1 MLRGNDLVITLGE
14 ESVGYVF
21 PQSPEFGQPSVH
33 VKRAVQV
40 PLNVGVS
47 TPAQAGGVYDVR
59 DSEGVKAL
67 AHLSWHLGA
76 GQKTLDTADASPY
89 MFETSR
95 NMDVSQK
102 GELSVL
108 PTTEYSQLSATGPI
122 ASLLGHLYVAKYGG
136 GLYDITGDA
145 TECTGLPDNPVT
157 SLCSDGGDVYA
168 TVPTGVDAGIYKASV
183 ADNTFSKV
191 SDELI
196 SILVYTGGF
205 FFGAYTDSGKCKV
218 AMLNDSMEID
228 SDLITP
234 DALSTVTTVGLATSG
249 RYGDDVFWLVAAES
263 QAYVYQISYSA
274 NFLSVQQFAEFPR
287 GFNAT
292 SLYGYLASV
301 YVGGYWDSEYS
312 GVAQGQ
318 IYVCADGYTAPLMEL
333 GERPERTPDPA
344 DNKNDNRVWSITGF
358 ERDLIF
364 TTSRGIYR
372 WDIDDGGYSHLAP
385 LDNSGLGEQQ
395 IVFVPGTP
403 GVDAPPISWNPT
415 PEDISRPAGWTEFW
429 TNTNVDW
436 HLIYSGDTPV
446 LPVQFGLVGEGLG
459 FGESVYRATYDFTV
473 AEIDFELIMD
483 YTKVLPDRPD
493 KFAFVFSIYRKTG
506 SSTTVSSI
514 AITPNKYDDTKGAVL
529 KRIRPYREVWLDGGV
544 ITYSDTWYW
553 DAFAGGAYMTTKPEL
568 WRLTGSPEYQQKWL
582 AGNYKM
588 WDERSKPGYV
598 NLYKGERHTLRI
610 MYVGGRYPVYLD
622 GEYVEEL
629 GNPLPEDASGDGY
642 MQTPDVS
649 RFYIGFSSNMGVY
662 SANIDDGTVI
672 IDPVPPRNDVEVL
685 SFSGVAAHKGRIYAP
700 YYVASEGERGVSS
713 TTRTINPSA
722 SLKQSKTTLHTGT
735 IYKDFKYVD
744 VRYGNATE
752 MDGFD
757 VKVTIDGISRTITD
771 YTEPTVGVRRFA
783 IGVRGTDI
791 TTELVVR
798 HKSNA
803 RSSVVF
809 RSINVFWD
817 FVKVKM
823 HEYILDCRAGAAGG
837 RWMHDAESA
846 IAFIN
851 KCGDSRVLV
860 EDTVSGEYYGN
871 IESIEYIKAN
881 TSTLEGPSGIVK
893 LAVREE

>member
-1 MLRGNDLVITLGE
+1 MLKGNDLVITLGE

-21 PQSPEFGQPSVH
+21 PQTVEFGQPSVH
-33 VKRAVQV
+33 LKRAVQV
-40 PLNVGVS
+40 PLNIGAS
-47 TPAQAGGVYDVR
+47 TPAQAGGAYDVR

-95 NMDVSQK
+95 NMDISQK

-108 PTTEYSQLSATGPI
+108 PTTGYSQLTATGPI
-122 ASLLGHLYVAKYGG
+122 ASLLGHLYVARYGG

-145 TECTGLPDNPVT
+145 VACTGLPDNPVT
-157 SLCSDGGDVYA
+157 SLCSDGASIYA
-168 TVPTGVDAGIYKASV
+168 TVPTGASAGIYKASPS
-183 ADNTFSKV
+183 DNAFSRV
-191 SDELI
+191 SEELI
-196 SILVYTGGF
+196 SILVFTGGF

-218 AMLNDSMEID
+218 AMLNDDMEID

-249 RYGDDVFWLVAAES
+249 RYGDDVFWLVSAES

-274 NFLSVQQFAEFPR
+274 NFLSVQQFAEFPS

-292 SLYGYLASV
+292 CIFGYLASV
-301 YVGGYWDSEYS
+301 YVGGYWSSEYS
-312 GVAQGQ
+312 NVAQGQ

-333 GERPERTPDPA
+333 GERPKRTPDPA

-403 GVDAPPISWNPT
+403 GVDPPPISWNPT
-415 PEDISRPAGWTEFW
+415 PEDLTRPAGWALSMDSPG
-429 TNTNVDW
+429 VSW
-436 HLIYSGDTPV
+436 HTTDGN
-446 LPVQFGLVGEGLG
+446 LPVQYGSHMPGDARLV
-459 FGESVYRATYDFTV
+459 VYRADYDFTV
-473 AEIDFELIMD
+473 AEIDFTVFED
-483 YTKVLPDRPD
+483 PEGGLPIGY
-493 KFAFVFSIYRKTG
+493 KAFDIVVYNRSASDLTA
-506 SSTTVSSI
+506 SSLALVW
-514 AITPNKYDDTKGAVL
+514 NRYDASNGVVL
-529 KRIRPYREVWLDGGV
+529 KRGHPHRTVRYTDGV
-544 ITYSDTWYW
+544 LTYSDDWYW
-553 DAFAGGAYMTTKPEL
+553 DFVGRNVTGGPTWWELEGNIPLQNLFYAGK
-568 WRLTGSPEYQQKWL
+568 LTV
-582 AGNYKM
+582 
-588 WDERSKPGYV
+588 WDEKSKPGYV
-598 NLYKGERHTLRI
+598 NLYGGDRHTLRI
-610 MYVGGRYPVYLD
+610 MYVDGRYPVYLD

-629 GNPLPEDASGDGY
+629 GNPE
-642 MQTPDVS
+642 PDVGGQNGYDNPES
-649 RFYIGFSSNMGVY
+649 SCFYLSFYSYIGIY
-662 SANIDDGTVI
+662 SVNIDDGTVVV
-672 IDPVPPRNDVEVL
+672 DPIPPRNDVEVL
-685 SFSGVAAHKGRIYAP
+685 SFSGVATHKGRIYAP
-700 YYVASEGERGVSS
+700 YYVASEVERGVSS
-713 TTRTINPSA
+713 TTRTINPTA

-735 IYKDFKYVD
+735 LYKDFKYVD

-752 MDGFD
+752 LDGFD
-757 VKVTIDGISRTITD
+757 MKVTIDGVTRTITD
-771 YTEPTVGVRRFA
+771 YTEPIAGVRRFA
-783 IGVRGTDI
+783 IGTRGTDI

-798 HKSNA
+798 HKNNA
-803 RSSVVF
+803 RSSAVF
-809 RSINVFWD
+809 CSINVFWD
-817 FVKVKM
+817 FVKVRM

-837 RWMHDAESA
+837 RWMQDAESA
-846 IAFIN
+846 IGFIN

-860 EDTVSGEYYGN
+860 EDAVSGEYYGN

-893 LAVREE
+893 LVIREE